1 MSFQDVDRQLLHGV
15 ARPFGEAEGRVSHEP
30 SFAVLLD
37 QLAAISN
44 YTLDCIYV
52 LDHEWRFCHLNR
64 LAFQEIAQ
72 ERDLI
77 GMVIWDAFPDAI
89 EILGGPYIEV
99 MLSAAP
105 TSFEIY
111 YPPLNGWYEIQ
122 ATPLCGGLHVS
133 FRNINERK
141 LVESRLREAEERYR
155 LAALATN
162 DLIRDWDVEAGHI
175 EWSMGS
181 RSRFGYFP
189 PMFGD
194 IPGWWEDRIHP
205 EDRARVVKSLAEV
218 VGQRLE
224 RFDCHYR
231 WRKADGS
238 YAEVHDESYLMKS
251 TADVPIRMVGAM
263 QDITGERAARAEA
276 VRDRAMLQT
285 IIDSVPDHIFIKD
298 REGLFVLTN
307 RVVEQRW
314 HLLGRHARD
323 IFPSDVV
330 AAFEKIER
338 DVMRSGEARTMEEP
352 LTIDGQVRCY
362 QTVKVPWQQDGVVK
376 GVIGISRDITE
387 QKSIQDQVRWTA
399 NHDALT
405 LLPNRAFFQTQLS
418 QVIAAAKATGG
429 KFSLLLVD
437 LDHFKLVN
445 DSAGHDAGDALLQI
459 VADRLHE
466 SVRPGDLVARLG
478 GDEFAIVLPGCG
490 AKKAREIA
498 DRILHALKAPIVHRT
513 RPIDCRA
520 SIGASVFP
528 EHGTQLEELLKSA
541 DMALYAAKDGGRGV
555 CMMFEEHIRC
565 DLEKRSSMLALGR
578 EALAGEWITPYYQP
592 KVHLRTGAIIGF
604 EALLRLRHPQLGI
617 LAPNAIYAC
626 FDDLELAAAI
636 SDRIV
641 ERAVRDMRDW
651 LDQGIAFGS
660 VAVNAAAAEFRR
672 GDFAERVLQTLGR
685 AGVPTRCFQLEVTET
700 VFLGRGA
707 EYVERALKLLSQEGV
722 KIALDDF
729 GTGYASLRHLR
740 QFPVDIIKI
749 DRSFIAEMRERQEDA
764 EIVRAVINL
773 GQSLGMEVV
782 AEGIENEE
790 QACELRRMGCGYGQ
804 GFLYARAFAS
814 DQMARFIAENGANER
829 FVRPATVSG

>member
-194 IPGWWEDRIHP
+194 TPGWWEDRIHP

-218 VGQRLE
+218 VGQRLD

-276 VRDRAMLQT
+276 VRDRAILQT

-418 QVIAAAKATGG
+418 QVIAAANATGG

-814 DQMARFIAENGANER
+814 DQMARFIAETARTNVL
-829 FVRPATVSG
+829 FDPRP

>member
-1 MSFQDVDRQLLHGV
+1 MSFEDVHRRLLDGGGKPIDAGVRQ
-15 ARPFGEAEGRVSHEP
+15 ARHDPAFD
-30 SFAVLLD
+30 VLLE
-37 QLAAISN
+37 QLRATSG

-52 LDHEWRFCHLNR
+52 LDSEWRFCHLNR

-72 ERDLI
+72 ERDLL
-77 GMVIWDAFPDAI
+77 GTVIWDAYPGLI
-89 EILGGPYIEV
+89 EILGGPFIEV
-99 MLSAAP
+99 MLTKVP
-105 TSFEIY
+105 ISFEVY
-111 YPPLNGWYEIQ
+111 YPPLSGWYEIQ

-133 FRNINERK
+133 FRNINKRKIAER
-141 LVESRLREAEERYR
+141 RLQEAEERYE

-162 DLIRDWDVEAGHI
+162 DLIRDWNVEMDQI

-194 IPGWWEDRIHP
+194 TPKWWEDRIHA
-205 EDRARVVKSLAEV
+205 EDRARVLKTLAEV
-218 VGQRLE
+218 IGRRLD
-224 RFDCHYR
+224 RFDCRYR

-251 TADVPIRMVGAM
+251 ASGVPIRMVGAM
-263 QDITGERAARAEA
+263 QDFTGERAARAEA
-276 VRDRAMLQT
+276 MRDRAILQ
-285 IIDSVPDHIFIKD
+285 IVIDSVPDHIFMKD
-298 REGLFVLTN
+298 RDGLFVLTN
-307 RVVEQRW
+307 RAVEQRW
-314 HLLGRHARD
+314 HLLGHRARD
-323 IFPSDVV
+323 IFPSDVA
-330 AAFEKIER
+330 AAFEKVER
-338 DVMRSGEARTMEEP
+338 DVMRHGETRTMEEP
-352 LTIDGQVRCY
+352 VLIDGQMRCY
-362 QTVKVPWQQDGVVK
+362 QTVKVPWRQDGVVK

-387 QKSIQDQVRWTA
+387 QKSIQDQVSWTA

-405 LLPNRAFFQTQLS
+405 LLPNRAFFQTQLAE
-418 QVIAAAKATGG
+418 VIGTADAEGAEFA
-429 KFSLLLVD
+429 LLLVD

-459 VADRLHE
+459 VADRLKA

-490 AKKAREIA
+490 SNKAREIA
-498 DRILHALKAPIVHRT
+498 DRILHALKAPIVYRT

-528 EHGTQLEELLKSA
+528 AHGTQFEELLKNA

-555 CMMFEEHIRC
+555 CRMFEERIRS

-592 KVHLRTGAIIGF
+592 KVHLQTGAVIGF
-604 EALLRLRHPQLGI
+604 EALLRLGHPQLGV
-617 LAPNAIYAC
+617 LAPGAIQAC

-641 ERAVRDMRDW
+641 ARAVRDIRDW
-651 LDQGIAFGS
+651 LDQGVAFGS
-660 VAVNAAAAEFRR
+660 VAVNAAAAEFHR
-672 GDFAERVLQTLGR
+672 GDFAERVLETLAR
-685 AGVPTRCFQLEVTET
+685 VGVPTRCFQLEVTET

-707 EYVERALKLLSQEGV
+707 ECVGRALKLLSEEGV

-782 AEGIENEE
+782 AEGIESEE
-790 QACELRRMGCGYGQ
+790 QASDLRQMGCAYGQ
-804 GFLYARAFAS
+804 GFLYAKAFAPDRMS
-814 DQMARFIAENGANER
+814 AFVAESRAQER
-829 FVRPATVSG
+829 LA